1 MSSRMKIAVIA
12 VAAAV
17 AIIVTAVGL
26 ALVADDSPTQAEYRT
41 AVASA
46 RNRTD
51 AALERITQAQSKEE
65 LVARMDDA
73 ALVVDR
79 AADDLEETGVDAR
92 FEATNKRLVAAL
104 HQLSTDLEGTAAQ
117 IREPDFSDLLQGTR
131 GISFNSWTRVNALLA
146 DLRADGIA
154 VPPLERH

>member
-1 MSSRMKIAVIA
+1 MKIAVIA
-12 VAAAV
+12 VAAAA
-17 AIIVTAVGL
+17 AIMVTAVGL

-65 LVARMDDA
+65 LLDGMDDA
-73 ALVVDR
+73 AIVIDR
-79 AADDLEETGVDAR
+79 AADDLDETGAAAR
-92 FEATNKRLVAAL
+92 FEETNKRLVAAL

-117 IREPDFSDLLQGTR
+117 IRQPDFTDLLQGTR
-131 GISFNSWTRVNALLA
+131 GISFDSWTRVNALLA
-146 DLRADGIA
+146 ELRDDGIA